1 MESSAPDSRSH
12 LPGFRDGLGE
22 RHTVA
27 QRSGGELEYLQFRQ
41 TLAAEPFFA
50 PALKSRVA
58 RLSRF
63 THASYCRVR
72 RVQHASGGD
81 GQIAEDAVQS
91 AWSIAWRK
99 LGSLRDPTRLKPW
112 LLTVT
117 ANEARQ
123 IVRRQRRHPVVAIDM
138 ATSSPAGPDPS
149 SAVDALDLRRALAH
163 LDPDDR
169 TLLAL
174 RYVAGLDSAEIA
186 SLTKKSASG
195 VRSRLAVLLAH
206 LREELSRA

>member
-1 MESSAPDSRSH
+1 MG
-12 LPGFRDGLGE
+12 GFARDI
-22 RHTVA
+22 A
-27 QRSGGELEYLQFRQ
+27 LE
-41 TLAAEPFFA
+41 P
-50 PALKSRVA
+50 SVA
-58 RLSRF
+58 RAAGGDRIAF
-63 THASYCRVR
+63 TRLVDAYYADTMRIAFV
-72 RVQHASGGD
+72 VAGGD